1 MKTEN
6 FYRKTENF
14 LVLAYIGLSPGNDML
29 FLYKIVFTLTLNS
42 FEDDSDQIASKF
54 SVISKPLVSLA
65 SPETEYYICIFFCFT
80 VLTKRT

>member
-54 SVISKPLVSLA
+54 SVISKRGKTSLFINLALRYCYAFLVR
-65 SPETEYYICIFFCFT
+65 P
-80 VLTKRT
+80 V